1 MVGGRR
7 RTSANSTVILGEHR
21 KEHLVNESNRRTLFL
36 VLFVV
41 ALMHTG
47 AHISQ
52 SFVNYPNWHL
62 IDARSFPAY
71 HWGITIRA
79 GIFLAA
85 PRLVEIV
92 IGLIVLRFRP
102 NVIDRW
108 VVLLGLGLALGALLS
123 TVLISR
129 PIHRQLDI
137 QSNTPELLSRLMA
150 TDWIRS
156 LLEFSRTV
164 LYVWVQSRLINIRR
178 AFSEGDV

>member
-1 MVGGRR
+1 MSEPGRR
-7 RTSANSTVILGEHR
+7 
-21 KEHLVNESNRRTLFL
+21 KLFL
-36 VLFVV
+36 LLCAI
-41 ALMHTG
+41 ALLHTG
-47 AHISQ
+47 AHVSQ

-62 IDARSFPAY
+62 IDPRSFPAY

-92 IGLIVLRFRP
+92 IGVIVLRFRP
-102 NVIDRW
+102 TAVDRR
-108 VVLLGLGLALGALLS
+108 VVLIGVGLALCALVS

-150 TDWIRS
+150 TDWIRNVF
-156 LLEFSRTV
+156 EFSRTAI
-164 LYVWVQSRLINIRR
+164 YVWAQSRLMNDRR
-178 AFSEGDV
+178 ALGEGTV

>member
-1 MVGGRR
+1 MSESRR
-7 RTSANSTVILGEHR
+7 RN
-21 KEHLVNESNRRTLFL
+21 LFL
-36 VLFVV
+36 ILCAI
-41 ALMHTG
+41 ALLHTG
-47 AHISQ
+47 VHICQ
-52 SFVNYPNWHL
+52 SLVNYPNWHL

-79 GIFLAA
+79 GIFGLA

-108 VVLLGLGLALGALLS
+108 IVALGVGLAFGALLS

-150 TDWIRS
+150 TDWIRN
-156 LLEFSRTV
+156 LFEFSRAAIF
-164 LYVWVQSRLINIRR
+164 VWAQSQLINNRR
-178 AFSEGDV
+178 ALGEGDV

>member
-1 MVGGRR
+1 M
-7 RTSANSTVILGEHR
+7 
-21 KEHLVNESNRRTLFL
+21 NESNRRTLFL
-36 VLFVV
+36 VLCVV
-41 ALMHTG
+41 ALLHTG

-79 GIFLAA
+79 GIFLAV

-92 IGLIVLRFRP
+92 IGLIVVRFRP
-102 NVIDRW
+102 NAIDRW
-108 VVLLGLGLALGALLS
+108 VVLLGVSLALCALLS

-150 TDWIRS
+150 TDWIRN
-156 LLEFSRTV
+156 LLEFSRSA
-164 LYVWVQSRLINIRR
+164 LYVWAQWRLINHRR
-178 AFSEGDV
+178 ARGEDAV

>member
-1 MVGGRR
+1 M
-7 RTSANSTVILGEHR
+7 
-21 KEHLVNESNRRTLFL
+21 NESNRRTLFL
-36 VLFVV
+36 ILCVV
-41 ALMHTG
+41 ALLHTG
-47 AHISQ
+47 VHISQ

-79 GIFLAA
+79 AIFGLA

-108 VVLLGLGLALGALLS
+108 IVLLGVALAFGALLS

-129 PIHRQLDI
+129 PRHRELDI
-137 QSNTPELLSRLMA
+137 QSNTPELLSSLMA
-150 TDWIRS
+150 TDWIRN
-156 LLEFSRTV
+156 LLEFARSAIYV
-164 LYVWVQSRLINIRR
+164 LGQRRLIK
-178 AFSEGDV
+178 

>member
-1 MVGGRR
+1 M
-7 RTSANSTVILGEHR
+7 
-21 KEHLVNESNRRTLFL
+21 NESNRRTLFL
-36 VLFVV
+36 VLCVV
-41 ALMHTG
+41 ALLHTG

-79 GIFLAA
+79 GIFLAL
-85 PRLVEIV
+85 PRVLEVA
-92 IGLIVLRFRP
+92 IGMALLRFRP
-102 NVIDRW
+102 KGIDRW
-108 VVLLGLGLALGALLS
+108 VVLVGLGLALCALLS

-150 TDWIRS
+150 TDWIRNV
-156 LLEFSRTV
+156 LEFSRAA
-164 LYVWVQSRLINIRR
+164 LYVWVQSRLINNRR
-178 AFSEGDV
+178 AFGEGVV

>member
-1 MVGGRR
+1 M
-7 RTSANSTVILGEHR
+7 ID
-21 KEHLVNESNRRTLFL
+21 SNRRALFL
-36 VLFVV
+36 LLCVV
-41 ALMHTG
+41 ALLQTG

-62 IDARSFPAY
+62 IDPRSFPAY

-102 NVIDRW
+102 NAIGRW
-108 VVLLGLGLALGALLS
+108 VVLLGVGLALCALLS

-150 TDWIRS
+150 TDWIRN
-156 LLEFSRTV
+156 LLQFSRAT
-164 LYVWVQSRLINIRR
+164 LYVWAQWRLIKHRGTGCED
-178 AFSEGDV
+178 AP

>member
-1 MVGGRR
+1 M
-7 RTSANSTVILGEHR
+7 
-21 KEHLVNESNRRTLFL
+21 NESNRRTLFL
-36 VLFVV
+36 ILCAV
-41 ALMHTG
+41 ALLHTG

-62 IDARSFPAY
+62 IDSRSFPAY

-108 VVLLGLGLALGALLS
+108 VVLLGVGLALCALLS

-150 TDWIRS
+150 TDWIRN
-156 LLEFSRTV
+156 LLEFSRAA
-164 LYVWVQSRLINIRR
+164 LYVWAQSRLINNRR
-178 AFSEGDV
+178 AFGEGAV

>member
-1 MVGGRR
+1 M
-7 RTSANSTVILGEHR
+7 
-21 KEHLVNESNRRTLFL
+21 NESNRRTLFL
-36 VLFVV
+36 VLCVV
-41 ALMHTG
+41 ALLQTG

-62 IDARSFPAY
+62 IDAQSFPAY

-79 GIFLAA
+79 GIFALA

-102 NVIDRW
+102 NAIDRR
-108 VVLLGLGLALGALLS
+108 VLLLGVGLALCALLS

-150 TDWIRS
+150 TDWIRN
-156 LLEFSRTV
+156 LLEFSRAA
-164 LYVWVQSRLINIRR
+164 LYVWAQSRLINGRR
-178 AFSEGDV
+178 AFGEGAV

>member
-1 MVGGRR
+1 M
-7 RTSANSTVILGEHR
+7 S
-21 KEHLVNESNRRTLFL
+21 ESNRRTLFL
-36 VLFVV
+36 VLCVV
-41 ALMHTG
+41 ALLHTG
-47 AHISQ
+47 VHISQ

-79 GIFLAA
+79 GIFGLA

-108 VVLLGLGLALGALLS
+108 IVLLGVGLAFGALLS

-137 QSNTPELLSRLMA
+137 QSNTPELLSSLMA
-150 TDWIRS
+150 TDWIRN
-156 LLEFSRTV
+156 LLEFARSAI
-164 LYVWVQSRLINIRR
+164 YVWAQRRLIK
-178 AFSEGDV
+178 